1 MAGQQETPQ
10 GRRWKDA
17 KTRFKRVC
25 RLLQGLPGE
34 RQPQSSPAHQRR
46 AWTLGLARP
55 RTHNKGARLGVSMD
69 VKTQDSRWLMK
80 RGWTS
85 SARLHG
91 HPPSVGGHRRKSC
104 LVKERGLRGPLREKA
119 ASPCRQSEEPGAS
132 SLSPLP
138 SSRAKINKALR
149 PSPTLLL
156 RPFRSNQTK
165 MSSQSGGRDHAGARY
180 RGVPTHV
187 KRLLGGNGGCRC
199 GLFHRGCK
207 CITNAA

>member
-10 GRRWKDA
+10 GRRWKDT

-25 RLLQGLPGE
+25 CLLQGLPGE

-85 SARLHG
+85 SARLHR

-104 LVKERGLRGPLREKA
+104 LVDSEVCCGRRLRLPADSLRTLVRAACLRYRVQEQRSIRRSAPPPRSCSVHSDQTRRKCQVRAAGGTTQVHATA
-119 ASPCRQSEEPGAS
+119 ASPR
-132 SLSPLP
+132 
-138 SSRAKINKALR
+138 
-149 PSPTLLL
+149 T
-156 RPFRSNQTK
+156 
-165 MSSQSGGRDHAGARY
+165 
-180 RGVPTHV
+180 
-187 KRLLGGNGGCRC
+187 
-199 GLFHRGCK
+199 
-207 CITNAA
+207 